1 MRLFFIAN
9 EVLTSIERNY
19 ILTGV
24 SWSWLVR
31 NILRQIRDS
40 WLVSLF
46 HQRQSAFD
54 LRERGP
60 KMLTNYLTQIAWKS
74 LAVALLL
81 TAALQTPAQQSN
93 SAPQRGLGL
102 APSGTE
108 KRVALVIGNSRYEAA
123 PLRNPVN
130 DANLVAATLREMGFD
145 VIARTDVT
153 LREMQLAV
161 REFSRKIQNGSV
173 GLFYY
178 AGHGMQLSGRNFL
191 IPIGAQI
198 EAEGDLVLEGFD
210 LNSVLEQM
218 GVAQNRL
225 NIVILDACR
234 NNPFTRSFR
243 SYSQGLAQVNAPAGT
258 FIAYAT
264 APGQTASDGK
274 GQNGLYTEELIANM
288 RAPGLPIEE
297 VFKRVRV
304 QVKQKS
310 NGVQIPWDASSLE
323 GSFYFAPGTATT
335 NTTPVATQPSVTNS
349 APVYTQPTTA
359 PASTPSRS
367 STASLSL
374 IESNFQSNLL
384 DEVIKDG
391 ESFLA
396 AQPDNGRVNLRV
408 GQSYFLKSRFSEA
421 MPYME
426 RALAAGESISLN
438 VKRHRK
444 SLGLFDALENGSIT
458 LTTAGVQLQFGGDN
472 YTMAF
477 AQIERLEAQPDPA
490 RGMLIYLKGAVVNK
504 KGKTENKDYK
514 IFAPVAGIVQMRDA
528 SGNVVPVAVCHGCE
542 SWTTEVVKFINRSK
556 AAR

>member
-1 MRLFFIAN
+1 MM
-9 EVLTSIERNY
+9 
-19 ILTGV
+19 
-24 SWSWLVR
+24 
-31 NILRQIRDS
+31 
-40 WLVSLF
+40 
-46 HQRQSAFD
+46 H
-54 LRERGP
+54 
-60 KMLTNYLTQIAWKS
+60 TNYPLQIAWKI
-74 LAVALLL
+74 LIVVLLL

-93 SAPQRGLGL
+93 PGGPQRGLGL
-102 APSGTE
+102 TTTGTE
-108 KRVALVIGNSRYEAA
+108 KRVALVIGNSRYETA

-130 DANLVAATLREMGFD
+130 DANLVAATLREIGFD
-145 VIARTDVT
+145 VIARTDVN

-198 EAEGDLVLEGFD
+198 EVEGDLVLEGFD

-288 RAPGLPIEE
+288 RSPGLPIEE

-323 GSFYFAPGTATT
+323 GSFYFAPGTAITA
-335 NTTPVATQPSVTNS
+335 PPSVATQPSVTNP
-349 APVYTQPTTA
+349 APVYTQPATP
-359 PASTPSRS
+359 PASVPARS

-391 ESFLA
+391 ESFLS
-396 AQPDNGRVNLRV
+396 AQPDHARINLRV

-421 MPYME
+421 MPYLE
-426 RALAAGESISLN
+426 RALLAGESIGLN

-444 SLGLFDALENGSIT
+444 SLGIFDALENGSIT
-458 LTTAGVQLQFGGDN
+458 LTAAGVQLQFGGDN
-472 YTMAF
+472 YTMTF
-477 AQIERLEAQPDPA
+477 AQIERLEAQPDPV
-490 RGMLIYLKGAVVNK
+490 RGMLIYLKGAIVTK

-514 IFAPVAGIVQMRDA
+514 IFAPSAGIVQMRNA
-528 SGNVVPVAVCHGCE
+528 SGNVIPVAVCQGCE

-556 AAR
+556 SASQTK